1 MGLTK
6 SYKDLNIWSKG
17 IDIVL
22 ATYQLIKL
30 LPEHE
35 KYSLANQLRKSAIS
49 VPSNIAEGWG
59 RGSNNYFV
67 QFLRISKGSLME
79 LETQIFICYK
89 LNYIEKSLMEDVS
102 ILIKDEEKMINS
114 FIKSLSKEKPEL
126 KNI

>member
-30 LPEHE
+30 LPEQE

-59 RGSNNYFV
+59 RGSNNYFL
-67 QFLRISKGSLME
+67 QFLRISKGSL
-79 LETQIFICYK
+79 I
-89 LNYIEKSLMEDVS
+89 EDVS
-102 ILIKDEEKMINS
+102 VLIKDEEKMINS
-114 FIKSLSKEKPEL
+114 FIKSLSREKPEL